1 MSAADNTRQELYFV
15 PVCTYIN
22 LYKIVLRQR
31 GKKKKEETQK
41 NHTSCEN

>member
-31 GKKKKEETQK
+31 GKKEKRGNPEES
-41 NHTSCEN
+41 HVM